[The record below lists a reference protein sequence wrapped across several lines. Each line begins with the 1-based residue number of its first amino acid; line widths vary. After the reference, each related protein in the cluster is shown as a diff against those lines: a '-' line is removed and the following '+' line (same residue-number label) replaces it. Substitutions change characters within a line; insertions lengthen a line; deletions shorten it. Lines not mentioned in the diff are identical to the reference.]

1 MLYAML
7 IYQDE
12 TAAKAAT
19 EADMQESL
27 ALFEAFQDKMDA
39 AGHVQGGQRLRHS
52 DTATSIR
59 VRDGKTLVTDGP
71 YAETKE
77 QLGGFYLMECADLD
91 QAIEVAAQIPTAVSG
106 VIEVRPVFTDPF
118 GPQEQAG

>member
-7 IYQDE
+7 IYQNE
-12 TAAKAAT
+12 AAAKAAT
-19 EADMQESL
+19 RAELDESV
-27 ALFEAFQDKMDA
+27 ALFEAFHDKMNR
-39 AGHVQGGQRLRHS
+39 AGHVQGGERLRHS
-52 DTATSIR
+52 DTATSVR

-91 QAIEVAAQIPTAVSG
+91 QAIEVAAQIPSADDG
-106 VIEVRPVFTDPF
+106 VIEIRPVYTDPF
-118 GPQEQAG
+118 GPQS

>member
-12 TAAKAAT
+12 AAAKAAT
-19 EADMQESL
+19 QAEMEESV
-27 ALFEAFQDKMDA
+27 ALFKVFQDRMDE
-39 AGHVQGGQRLRHS
+39 AGYVQGGQRLRHS

-77 QLGGFYLMECADLD
+77 TLAGFYLMECPDLD

-106 VIEVRPVFTDPF
+106 VIEVRPVFTNPF
-118 GPQEQAG
+118 GPQS

>member
-12 TAAKAAT
+12 AAAKAAS
-19 EADMQESL
+19 EAEMEESV
-27 ALFEAFQDKMDA
+27 ALFEVFQDKMA
-39 AGHVQGGQRLRHS
+39 EAGYVQGGQRLRHT
-52 DTATSIR
+52 DTATSVR

-106 VIEVRPVFTDPF
+106 VVEVRPVFTNPF
-118 GPQEQAG
+118 GPQGRAS